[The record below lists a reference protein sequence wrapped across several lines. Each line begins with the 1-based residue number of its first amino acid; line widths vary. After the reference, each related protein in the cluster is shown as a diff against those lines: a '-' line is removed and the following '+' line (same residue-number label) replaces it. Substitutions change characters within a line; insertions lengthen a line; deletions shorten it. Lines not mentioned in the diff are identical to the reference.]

1 MDSKRDSGRDHRRRD
16 RDRSTSR
23 DRKSSDKSRARGDGE
38 RRSRHRSRSRSPTQ
52 DRKHRSSRR
61 DRRSRSPRDRSRS
74 RDRSSRKKRH
84 KSRSRSPPPRN
95 APPPVDVTAMYLD
108 DPETAAAAP
117 FEWHKKK
124 KRDKKLGLVEPE
136 GANDPAQFREELDLL
151 QRRRQERE
159 EERRLRE
166 EERIQAQRDADRAQF
181 GDWEAREDEF
191 QLRQART
198 RAEIRVKEGRAMPI
212 DILAMALQLATSPEL
227 FERGFDVDPRPPY
240 RLVEHLTDHPTEL
253 KLLARD
259 IEMYMWL
266 EQEPQNQRF
275 WQCLLTVAQDTVRRI
290 EHPDRRVTPAVHR
303 DIQQLLEG
311 KSRDQLVILEQSIAD
326 KLARATEP
334 GADPIDVD
342 YWEAMLDWVRIGQ
355 SKAELAEFHRGL
367 LDVRN
372 KIKADLRK
380 QRRAAAANRADEQHD
395 DHDVMVVDNSTGDA
409 GGDAGASGSSGDPAA
424 AATDADGN
432 PKANMTPEQLAKDQ
446 PQAADDDAYLAK
458 EIDLAN
464 KAYNWAYKYR
474 PRKPKY
480 VNRVNTGYEWNKY
493 NQTHYDSD
501 NPPPKVVQ
509 GYKFNIFYPDLLDK
523 SRAPTYRIEP
533 KADGSKDTVI
543 LRFIAGPP
551 YEDIAFEIVNKEWEM
566 SHRRGFRCVY
576 DRGVLQ
582 LHFQFRRYF
591 YRK

>member
-1 MDSKRDSGRDHRRRD
+1 MYTPSAIFSNYSGVSLSRVLLPQWAPECDEIY
-16 RDRSTSR
+16 DRSNQTLYPCDYAPGFVKKFVTNKLQAQAPHAYQLITQLTFDDADMSDMLGR
-23 DRKSSDKSRARGDGE
+23 RYFSNLSIHDAACNWIKSNPVKVASI
-38 RRSRHRSRSRSPTQ
+38 
-52 DRKHRSSRR
+52 SSRR
-61 DRRSRSPRDRSRS
+61 DRRSRSPRDRSR
-74 RDRSSRKKRH
+74 DRSSRKKRR

-124 KRDKKLGLVEPE
+124 KRDKKLGIVEPE

-240 RLVEHLTDHPTEL
+240 RLVEHLTNHPTEL
-253 KLLARD
+253 KMLARD

-275 WQCLLTVAQDTVRRI
+275 WQCLLTVAQDTLRRI
-290 EHPDRRVTPAVHR
+290 EHPDRRVTPACAT
-303 DIQQLLEG
+303 
-311 KSRDQLVILEQSIAD
+311 KSR
-326 KLARATEP
+326 P
-334 GADPIDVD
+334 
-342 YWEAMLDWVRIGQ
+342 
-355 SKAELAEFHRGL
+355 
-367 LDVRN
+367 
-372 KIKADLRK
+372 DLRK
-380 QRRAAAANRADEQHD
+380 QRRASAAATRTDEQYD
-395 DHDVMVVDNSTGDA
+395 DHHDVMVVDNSMGDA
-409 GGDAGASGSSGDPAA
+409 GGDAGRSNEPAA
-424 AATDADGN
+424 ATTDADIN
-432 PKANMTPEQLAKDQ
+432 AKANLTPEQLAKDE
-446 PQAADDDAYLAK
+446 PQVAGDDAYLAK

-533 KADGSKDTVI
+533 KADGTKDTVI